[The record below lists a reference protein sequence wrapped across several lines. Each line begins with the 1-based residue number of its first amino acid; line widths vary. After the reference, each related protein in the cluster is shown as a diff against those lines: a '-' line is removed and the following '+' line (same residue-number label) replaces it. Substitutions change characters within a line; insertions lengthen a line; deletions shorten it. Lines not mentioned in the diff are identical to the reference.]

1 MDSLIRPVQGHPGV
15 PMLDADALP
24 PLDPHLP
31 PWPGREFELAGGS
44 LHVRD
49 TPGPPGGPTAVYLH
63 GLSGS
68 ATNWTDVAGLL
79 GSRAPGVAVDLP
91 GFGRSAPPAT
101 GRYRPADQA
110 AATIALLE
118 SLDEPAHLLGNS
130 LGGATA
136 LLVADARPDLVRT
149 LTLVSPAMP
158 DRRPDP
164 RRVSDP
170 RLVFAMLPLLGRRAR
185 RELIAMAPRERVE
198 QVLQLCFA
206 DPRRV
211 PEHRIV
217 EATEEAMARAGDT
230 WATQALTRSAAGLFR
245 LWVSRDSLWKVAAR
259 VQAPTLVVW
268 GGRDRVVSARLAQ
281 RTAAELPH
289 GRLLLLPMCGH
300 VPQLEQPETVARA
313 VLGMWETAEA
323 GDW

>member
-1 MDSLIRPVQGHPGV
+1 MDSRTRPVQGYTGV
-15 PMLDADALP
+15 PMLDPDALP
-24 PLDPHLP
+24 ALDPRLR
-31 PWPGREFELAGGS
+31 PWPGREIQVAGGS
-44 LHVRD
+44 LHVRQ
-49 TPGPPGGPTAVYLH
+49 TPGPPGAPTAVYLH

-68 ATNWTDVAGLL
+68 ATNWTDIAALL
-79 GSRAPGVAVDLP
+79 GSRARGVAVDLP
-91 GFGRSAPPAT
+91 GFGRSAPPSK

-118 SLDEPAHLLGNS
+118 RLDPPVHLLGNS

-170 RLVFAMLPLLGRRAR
+170 RLVFAMLPLLGRPAR
-185 RELIAMAPRERVE
+185 RALLAMTPRERVE

-206 DPRRV
+206 DPQRV

-217 EATEEAMARAGDT
+217 EATEEAVARMADT
-230 WATQALTRSAAGLFR
+230 WVTQALTRSALGLFR
-245 LWVSRDSLWKVAAR
+245 LWASRDSLWKVVTR

-268 GGRDRVVSARLAQ
+268 GGRDRVVSSRLAQ
-281 RTAAELPH
+281 RTAERLPR
-289 GRLLLLPMCGH
+289 GRLLLLPGCGH
-300 VPQLEQPETVARA
+300 VAQMEQPETVARA
-313 VLGMWETAEA
+313 VLGMWEAAEA
-323 GDW
+323 GEW

>member
-1 MDSLIRPVQGHPGV
+1 MDSRTRPVQGYSVV
-15 PMLDADALP
+15 PMLGADALP
-24 PLDPHLP
+24 PLDPRLR
-31 PWPGREFELAGGS
+31 PWPGREIEIGGGS
-44 LHVRD
+44 VHVRE
-49 TPGPPGGPTAVYLH
+49 TPGPPGAPTAVYLH

-68 ATNWTDVAGLL
+68 ATNWTDLATLL
-79 GSRAPGVAVDLP
+79 GSRATGVAVDLP
-91 GFGRSAPPAT
+91 GFGRSVPPST

-110 AATIALLE
+110 VATIALLE
-118 SLDEPAHLLGNS
+118 RLDAPVHLLGNS

-136 LLVADARPDLVRT
+136 LLVAEARPDLVRT

-185 RELIAMAPRERVE
+185 RTLLEMTPRERVE

-206 DPRRV
+206 DPQRV

-217 EATEEAMARAGDT
+217 EAIEEATARTEDT
-230 WATQALTRSAAGLFR
+230 WATQALTRSAMGLFR
-245 LWVSRDSLWKVAAR
+245 LWASRDSLWKVAAR

-268 GGRDRVVSARLAQ
+268 GGRDRVVSSRLAR
-281 RTAAELPH
+281 RTAAVLAH

-300 VPQLEQPETVARA
+300 VAQMEQPELVARA
-313 VLGMWETAEA
+313 VLGMWEAAEA
-323 GDW
+323 GNW